1 MRFFCLRH
9 AVCLLLSFAL
19 FFALPSYETQAA
31 IRAQNAPLESKSA
44 WNPKED
50 ADDLFLPM
58 PCGQKLVLR
67 AIAVPGGV
75 NRDRPFTMG
84 IGNTQKE
91 RQIFESRF
99 ESHIAAS
106 FALDDLPEAWRSH
119 LGVEQKESFSYYFL
133 AKYEISRQ
141 QWDSVMQ
148 ALSPEGELNEAACPR
163 SLERSGTLPVVEI
176 SCLDVQSFLKR
187 YNAWLIAHHQ
197 DVLPSYADTNNIGFL
212 RLPTEEEWEYGAR
225 GGSAVREE
233 DRRNKDD
240 FLRAGE
246 KAEDYGAFRSERTA
260 LLESP
265 LPIGQRK
272 PNPLLLYDTM
282 GNVREMIDGFFHLT
296 IEEFGASNYLHSRL
310 HGASGG
316 LICKG
321 GSFLSEESGVLPGA
335 RDEFPLYTNKG
346 EYRARDL
353 GFRLVLAGINTASAN
368 RLKLLSETR
377 PENGQPMQANRPK
390 AAEQAQ
396 AEVAGKPDE
405 ALQLN
410 QHGDLLA
417 ELDRVRK
424 ATASDGMRANLD
436 QLRNMIDQRE
446 QARER
451 QQLDFMENT
460 LRSSLYQAETI
471 RAYAFRYLEIL
482 KLLKASGKQAPTPA
496 EKQQAQHLL
505 NDYYQTLLTSANQY
519 KSQLERIAGA
529 DPARMQDLQAQL
541 AKEYSGNGS
550 LDRHMQQNLQTLAR
564 HLAFIRSRGL
574 GRLSS
579 ESICRDV
586 IPPQHLKQIPQF
598 SRQ

>member
-1 MRFFCLRH
+1 MRFFCLGTVLTVLFCF
-9 AVCLLLSFAL
+9 ALLWSFAL
-19 FFALPSYETQAA
+19 SGHSAHAA
-31 IRAQNAPLESKSA
+31 IRSQNAPLEDKYA
-44 WNPKED
+44 WNPQAD

-84 IGNTQKE
+84 VGNTQKE
-91 RQIFESRF
+91 RQIYESRF
-99 ESHIAAS
+99 ESYIAAS
-106 FALDDLPEAWRSH
+106 FALADLPQAWRSH

-133 AKYEISRQ
+133 GKYEISRQ
-141 QWDSVMQ
+141 QWDSVLK

-163 SLERSGTLPVVEI
+163 NLDRSGTLPVVEI
-176 SCLDVQSFLKR
+176 SWLDVQNFLKR
-187 YNAWLIAHHQ
+187 YNAWLIAEHQ
-197 DVLPSYADTNNIGFL
+197 QALPSYADTNNIGFL

-246 KAEDYGAFRSERTA
+246 KAEDFGVFRSEKTA

-296 IEEFGASNYLHSRL
+296 IEEFGSSNYLHSRL

-353 GFRLVLAGINTASAN
+353 GFRLVLAGINTPSAS
-368 RLKLLSETR
+368 RLKLLSETK
-377 PENGQPMQANRPK
+377 PEKERHKPEP
-390 AAEQAQ
+390 QAQ
-396 AEVAGKPDE
+396 PEPAKQHETLLK
-405 ALQLN
+405 LN

-424 ATASDGMRANLD
+424 VTESADMRANLD

-446 QARER
+446 QARAR
-451 QQLDFMENT
+451 QSLDFLENT

-471 RAYAFRYLEIL
+471 RAYAFRSLEII
-482 KLLKASGKQAPTPA
+482 KLLKDQGKKAPTEAEKKQA
-496 EKQQAQHLL
+496 QNLM

-519 KSQLERIAGA
+519 KSHLERIAQA
-529 DPARMQDLQAQL
+529 DPARIEDLRAQL
-541 AKEYSGNGS
+541 VKEYSGKGS
-550 LDRHMQQNLQTLAR
+550 LDRHMQQNLQTLAK
-564 HLAFIRSRGL
+564 HLALIRSRGL
-574 GRLSS
+574 SQLTS
-579 ESICRDV
+579 EAICRDV
-586 IPPQHLKQIPQF
+586 IPAQHLKQIPQF
-598 SRQ
+598 NQK

>member
-1 MRFFCLRH
+1 MCFFRLRH
-9 AVCLLLSFAL
+9 GVCFLSLCLLCAGLLLCS
-19 FFALPSYETQAA
+19 ETQAA
-31 IRAQNAPLESKSA
+31 IRSQNAPLDPKNA

-50 ADDLFLPM
+50 SDDLYLPM

-106 FALDDLPEAWRSH
+106 FALADLPEAWRAH

-133 AKYEISRQ
+133 AKYEVSRQ

-148 ALSPEGELNEAACPR
+148 ALSPEGELNEAACPKK
-163 SLERSGTLPVVEI
+163 LERSGTLPVVEI
-176 SCLDVQSFLKR
+176 SWLDVQSFLKR
-187 YNAWLIAHHQ
+187 YNAWLIAQHQ

-260 LLESP
+260 LLEAP

-282 GNVREMIDGFFHLT
+282 GNVREMIDGFFHLI
-296 IEEFGASNYLHSRL
+296 IEEFSANNNLQSRL

-353 GFRLVLAGINTASAN
+353 GFRLVLAGINTASAS

-377 PENGQPMQANRPK
+377 PEKEQPTGASQSQPVPTQAD
-390 AAEQAQ
+390 
-396 AEVAGKPDE
+396 VSSKPDE
-405 ALQLN
+405 VLRLN

-424 ATASDGMRANLD
+424 ITSSAGTRANLD

-451 QQLDFMENT
+451 QQLDFLENT

-471 RAYAFRYLEIL
+471 RAYAFRYLEIN
-482 KLLKASGKQAPTPA
+482 KLLKESGKRQPTQA
-496 EKQQAQHLL
+496 EKQKAEELL
-505 NDYYQTLLTSANQY
+505 DDYYQTLLTSANQY
-519 KSQLERIAGA
+519 KNQLERLASA
-529 DPARMQDLQAQL
+529 DPARLQDLQAQL

-564 HLAFIRSRGL
+564 HLALIRSRGL

-579 ESICRDV
+579 EAICRDV
-586 IPPQHLKQIPQF
+586 IPPQHLRQIPQF
-598 SRQ
+598 SKK